1 MSGTRGWTVI
11 CDYGT
16 VLEECEYLH
25 KSCLVINFLLR
36 WNLSLKMLTSLGS
49 YQSQVRIIL
58 LLDHMIHCIV
68 VGNERLLPKQLNADK
83 QVNVDQGFQRV
94 TTATRPNQS
103 DVKVLS
109 SEGNA
114 AVGSIWKKNSPRN
127 PQIHKSP
134 SRSDD
139 LPMAPL
145 IDTPQTIPEGRVV
158 NIDEAIACRY
168 SQYSN
173 TNIHDLSN
181 GRSDVG
187 DHSAVG
193 IHSSSSSLGMTSSDE
208 HVCKTYADNSWD
220 PSRHNKYPQHESSVI
235 DSLTERSVTSPFISG
250 LESDL

>member
-1 MSGTRGWTVI
+1 MS
-11 CDYGT
+11 
-16 VLEECEYLH
+16 
-25 KSCLVINFLLR
+25 
-36 WNLSLKMLTSLGS
+36 TSPGS
-49 YQSQVRIIL
+49 YRSQVRITS
-58 LLDHMIHCIV
+58 LLDHMIHYIV

-94 TTATRPNQS
+94 TSATRPNQT
-103 DVKVLS
+103 DVKVVS

-134 SRSDD
+134 SRSEE

-168 SQYSN
+168 SQYTSN
-173 TNIHDLSN
+173 MHELSN
-181 GRSDVG
+181 GQSDVA

-193 IHSSSSSLGMTSSDE
+193 IHHSSSSSLGMTSSDE
-208 HVCKTYADNSWD
+208 HMCKNYADNSWD
-220 PSRHNKYPQHESSVI
+220 PSRHNKYSLHEPSVT
-235 DSLTERSVTSPFISG
+235 DSLTERRVASPFISG